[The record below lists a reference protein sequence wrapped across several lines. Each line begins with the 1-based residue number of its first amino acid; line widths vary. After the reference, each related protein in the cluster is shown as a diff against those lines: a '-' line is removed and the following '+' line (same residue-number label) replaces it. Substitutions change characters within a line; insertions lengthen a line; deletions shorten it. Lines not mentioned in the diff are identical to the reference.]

1 MMPTSEHPHAKKKPD
16 NQLVCA
22 LSQTATQFVDA
33 LVQSV
38 LNSSGLDL
46 TARKPEL
53 MSEYNAG
60 LNQTDARAR
69 VVVKLIDYAEYRQA
83 EFNAAFVLAQYFGYL
98 RRNPDEGG
106 YQFWL
111 EVLNTHVPNN
121 YWAMVCAF
129 ITSAEYQTRF
139 SPQVTRSNQDC
150 GP

>member
-1 MMPTSEHPHAKKKPD
+1 M
-16 NQLVCA
+16 
-22 LSQTATQFVDA
+22 
-33 LVQSV
+33 QSV
-38 LNSSGLDL
+38 LNSSGSDF

-53 MSEYNAG
+53 ISEYNSG

-69 VVVKLIDYAEYRQA
+69 VVLKLIDYAEYRQA

-98 RRNPDEGG
+98 WRNPDEGG

-111 EVLNTHVPNN
+111 DALKHAPNN
-121 YWAMVCAF
+121 YRPMVCAF

-139 SPQVTRSNQDC
+139 SSQVTRSNQDC